1 MSSRGRTGEE
11 DRTKPKPQK
20 KKEREK
26 KRKKKKRLQQ
36 ERSAFKPSER
46 SLNCPRVVSA

>member
-20 KKEREK
+20 KKEREE
-26 KRKKKKRLQQ
+26 KRKKKKDFNKKDQLL
-36 ERSAFKPSER
+36 
-46 SLNCPRVVSA
+46 SLLKDL